1 MRRFGRALSVAV
13 LISTAAAAAL
23 PAQQRITERSDSWQ
37 WYVGPQVGV
46 MLFETPSQSRGGIPV
61 VGGHLLVMARSAGVI
76 LGYEEGI
83 GKDETSAMPSSSGT
97 PIPVTFNNIRRYTG
111 TLAIFPW
118 SGAVQPHLGVGF
130 GIQHVVNPNVGGVF
144 DSPEDAADAQFEAE
158 DRAGAAVMTGMVGV
172 QLRPTSRVVLYGH
185 YQIATA
191 AGGKLILGSTH
202 TLTAGIRIGLGRW
215 KQEW

>member
-1 MRRFGRALSVAV
+1 MRRFGRVLSVAALV
-13 LISTAAAAAL
+13 TTAAAAAL
-23 PAQQRITERSDSWQ
+23 PAQQRLTERSDSWQ

-61 VGGHLLVMARSAGVI
+61 IGGHLLVMARSGGLI
-76 LGYEEGI
+76 IGYEEGI

-97 PIPVTFNNIRRYTG
+97 PIAVTFNNIRRYSG
-111 TLAIFPW
+111 TLAVFPW
-118 SGAVQPHLGVGF
+118 SGSIQPHLGVGF

-144 DSPEDAADAQFEAE
+144 DSPAAAAAAQREAE
-158 DRAGAAVMTGMVGV
+158 ERAGAAVMTGMVGL
-172 QLRPTSRVVLYGH
+172 QLRPTSRVVFYGN

-202 TLTAGIRIGLGRW
+202 TLSAGLRIGLGRW